1 MMFDKNSNENNII
14 DIVLASYNG
23 EKYIFEQIKSIINNN
38 KYVELVNK
46 FYIVDDGSI
55 DKTESIVKHFT
66 TLDDKIVWVSKS
78 TASLGASQN
87 FNRGLLLTDAP
98 LVMLC
103 DQDDIWY
110 PSKIEDSFNGIKD
123 YINQPI
129 PTLVFSDLHVVDDN
143 ANIISESY
151 FKLKKIPKNWQDNFN
166 LLIQQNTVSGCTCI
180 LNRPLLELALPIPI
194 KAYMHDWWLA
204 LVAKKFGKL
213 IFIDKPLMAYRQHAS
228 NTIGARPV
236 TLWQRF
242 KQHQRFTSSVLAV
255 IEQAKEFQHHFS
267 DDTSFVCQKND
278 TLYLLSN
285 IEKLSVIERM
295 DAIARG
301 FFTRSHPIAQLALL
315 WVMLFKIEYK
325 SNR

>member
-1 MMFDKNSNENNII
+1 MLDKGSNKSNTI

-23 EKYIFEQIKSIINNN
+23 GSYIFEQIESIRKSN
-38 KYVELVNK
+38 KYLELVNK
-46 FYIVDDGSI
+46 LYIVDDGST
-55 DKTESIVKHFT
+55 DKTESIVKSFT
-66 TLDDKIVWVSKS
+66 RIDKKIIWVPKS
-78 TASLGASQN
+78 TSSLGASQN
-87 FNRGLLLTDAP
+87 FNRGLLLTNAP

-110 PSKIEDSFNGIKD
+110 QSKIEDSFNSIKD

-129 PTLVFSDLHVVDDN
+129 PTLAFSDVHVVDDN
-143 ANIISESY
+143 TNILSESY
-151 FKLKKIPKNWQDNFN
+151 FKLKKIPKNWQHDFN
-166 LLIQQNTVSGCTCI
+166 LLIQQNTVSGCACI
-180 LNRPLLELALPIPI
+180 VNRALLELALPVPI

-213 IFIDKPLMAYRQHAS
+213 IFIDKPLMAYRQHAN
-228 NTIGARPV
+228 NTIGARPI

-255 IEQAKEFQHHFS
+255 IEQAKEFQHHFA
-267 DDTSFVCQKND
+267 DDTSLACQKSD

-285 IEKLSVIERM
+285 IEKLSVTERM

-301 FFTRSHPIAQLALL
+301 FFTRSHPIARLALL
-315 WVMLFKIEYK
+315 WVIMFKVEYK